1 MTKTIRPIG
10 HGLSA
15 AGVVLVGMYF
25 LAVSL
30 KGGAALP
37 DALDPFTVRNYLAI
51 APLVPGALVLWLCDY
66 IGARRRK
73 SPATSTEREGHPS
86 MRRRIRG

>member
-1 MTKTIRPIG
+1 MTKTIRSIG

-25 LAVSL
+25 LALSL
-30 KGGAALP
+30 KGSAALH
-37 DALDPFTVRNYLAI
+37 DGLDPFTVRNYLALG
-51 APLVPGALVLWLCDY
+51 PLVPGALVLWLCDY

-73 SPATSTEREGHPS
+73 SAATSTD
-86 MRRRIRG
+86 